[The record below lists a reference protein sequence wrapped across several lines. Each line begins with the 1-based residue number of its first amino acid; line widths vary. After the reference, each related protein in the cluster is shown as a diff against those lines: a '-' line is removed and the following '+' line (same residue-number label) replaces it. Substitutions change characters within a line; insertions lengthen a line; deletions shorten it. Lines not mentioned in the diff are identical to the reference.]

1 VPTVLIAVA
10 VRPFISQMP
19 GVPSS
24 FCHRMSALKSSLKSP
39 SPLACQLG
47 PGLDG
52 HGAFGPAG
60 PTVTAVKPF
69 MLQIPGVP
77 SLFCHRMSE

>member
-1 VPTVLIAVA
+1 
-10 VRPFISQMP
+10 
-19 GVPSS
+19 
-24 FCHRMSALKSSLKSP
+24 
-39 SPLACQLG
+39 
-47 PGLDG
+47 LDG